1 MASWKPEMLSTF
13 TVFYWHRDVSRITN
27 IPKTTPTFLR
37 WITSIPTPPDIAL
50 AKLMNVSPSC
60 AQSYYHSSHL
70 SKQPELFSA
79 FLERKTGFSSV
90 VTFSRQSNRLLVE
103 NRRWVGLYII
113 SSLESTPGS
122 FCQPHEH
129 QSYHFPIHLR
139 MPVRPS
145 SSLSPLSCI
154 HNVTPIIHSS
164 SPAWKRTS
172 STDPSCHHHRLL
184 VPFGLRSRIAP
195 LYPGF
200 SRSSVYYLKVY
211 LVFLSRWAML
221 ERDIGLGVDGG
232 RVGPCD
238 RHTLGL
244 TEPQRSFHRWVIRRI

>member
-70 SKQPELFSA
+70 SKQPELFST

-103 NRRWVGLYII
+103 NRRWVYII

-129 QSYHFPIHLR
+129 QLCHFPIHLR

-172 STDPSCHHHRLL
+172 STDHSCHHHRLL
-184 VPFGLRSRIAP
+184 VPFGLHAFTDRSTVSRLFAIIG
-195 LYPGF
+195 LLIKSLF
-200 SRSSVYYLKVY
+200 SF
-211 LVFLSRWAML
+211 FLSRAEL
-221 ERDIGLGVDGG
+221 
-232 RVGPCD
+232 C
-238 RHTLGL
+238 
-244 TEPQRSFHRWVIRRI
+244 

>member
-1 MASWKPEMLSTF
+1 
-13 TVFYWHRDVSRITN
+13 
-27 IPKTTPTFLR
+27 
-37 WITSIPTPPDIAL
+37 
-50 AKLMNVSPSC
+50 MNVSPSC

-70 SKQPELFSA
+70 SKQPELFST

-103 NRRWVGLYII
+103 NRRWVYII

-129 QSYHFPIHLR
+129 QSCHFPIHLR

-154 HNVTPIIHSS
+154 HNVTPITHSS

-184 VPFGLRSRIAP
+184 VPFGLHAFTDRSTVSRLFAIIGLLLKSLFSFFVA
-195 LYPGF
+195 LSYARARHRLRRRRRA
-200 SRSSVYYLKVY
+200 SRSVRPSHAGTDRTTTQ
-211 LVFLSRWAML
+211 FSP
-221 ERDIGLGVDGG
+221 LGN
-232 RVGPCD
+232 P
-238 RHTLGL
+238 
-244 TEPQRSFHRWVIRRI
+244 